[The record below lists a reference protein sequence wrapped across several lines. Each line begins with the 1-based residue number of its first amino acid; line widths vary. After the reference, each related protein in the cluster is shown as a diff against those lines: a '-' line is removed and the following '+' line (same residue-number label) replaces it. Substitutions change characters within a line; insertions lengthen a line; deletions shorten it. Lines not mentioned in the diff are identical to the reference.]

1 MRSDR
6 SHAVLLV
13 CLGVPDEVVSGC
25 THGVPDDLAVDR
37 AHRLARVGAEAMPR
51 LTSYARTSRRGQGT
65 RALLAVVLMVLLA
78 GCGTSGKTSIQGP
91 PGSTVPA
98 YVSEPFTAQQQ
109 QIAQGAHLVVSD
121 GCSACHL
128 NATARN
134 IAPSF
139 ASFAGH
145 PVTLTDGRRVIVT
158 ERFVREALLHPNT
171 SPIKGYDP
179 APMLAATKRLNLAKQ
194 PRQVAALAAFIEQI
208 GPEPG

>member
-1 MRSDR
+1 MSRRPSQ
-6 SHAVLLV
+6 
-13 CLGVPDEVVSGC
+13 P
-25 THGVPDDLAVDR
+25 TIVDR
-37 AHRLARVGAEAMPR
+37 AHPLAWIGPKAKPR
-51 LTSYARTSRRGQGT
+51 LTSYVQMSIRRGQVA
-65 RALLAVVLMVLLA
+65 RALLAIAPLVALT
-78 GCGTSGKTSIQGP
+78 GCGTSAKTSSQG
-91 PGSTVPA
+91 SSRSSVPA

-109 QIAQGAHLVVSD
+109 LIEQGAHLVVSD

-145 PVTLTDGRRVIVT
+145 PLRLTNGRRVIVN
-158 ERFVREALLHPNT
+158 ERFLREALLHPST
-171 SPIKGYDP
+171 PPVKGYNA
-179 APMLAATKRLNLAKQ
+179 APMLLATKRLNLAKH